1 MPERPPNAR
10 LPLAQSGPPP
20 PIVNHPTPLCR
31 WAPLTLIGAACAL
44 WVEPASA
51 QAAPGQDDAPQPDEQ
66 SAPAE
71 PAGAQDAGPP
81 NRPPLI
87 GETLVVGNPLGQE
100 PFLLPFSF
108 ARIEQSRIQE
118 RADRTLPQALRDIP
132 SVMVQET
139 SIGQGSPFIR
149 GFTAFRNALLIDGV
163 RLNNSVFREGPNQY
177 WATVDAYGLEAIEL
191 QKGPS
196 SVLYGS
202 DAIGGTLQAIT
213 KGPKVFGQEDP
224 LTEVFLRGATA
235 ERSIVAR
242 VDQHLGLDESTG
254 LRFGGT
260 VKDFGDLHGG
270 QDTGELPETGY
281 GEWNIDAKLE
291 RFLSDGELLTVAA
304 QSLGQV
310 NVPRTHATIFAVPF
324 EGSTVGSDL
333 RRELDQKRDLV
344 YVQLEGDDGGLIDSG
359 GLFDRY
365 KANISWHH
373 QEENQDRIRSNG
385 VQQFTGFDVNTVGTY
400 WQFEKDMDGWKL
412 AYGLDYYHDDVDSFS
427 SSNPIQGPVGDDAAY
442 DLLGIYA
449 QGEISLDEKWTLT
462 AGARFSYAA
471 AEADSVEDPV
481 SGDVIAIDEDWSAI
495 VGNLRAAYLI
505 DEDETSRTLLFG
517 GASQGFRAPN
527 LSDLTRFGEF
537 GGFVGGAPVDAIEVP
552 APDLDPEYY
561 TTFEIGVREENERW
575 LGEAAVFYTD
585 IRDGIQ
591 RFPDDDPLTPD
602 FEVSKNNLGDGW
614 VAGVELG
621 GAFNI
626 DDEWSVFGN
635 ATWQDGKQDTVD
647 PAAADQVVEDNLSR
661 LMPLT
666 GQLGLRYEPKRSD
679 WWVEG
684 VLVAADDADQLSIRD
699 EGDTQ
704 RIPPGGTPG
713 YVVAHVRGGWQ
724 VAENGQIG
732 VALENL
738 TDEDY
743 RIHGSGQNMPGLN
756 LVLTTSWTF
765 K

>member
-1 MPERPPNAR
+1 MAFAAVALTTGVAAAQQTPPDSPQVELESADSEDI
-10 LPLAQSGPPP
+10 Q
-20 PIVNHPTPLCR
+20 
-31 WAPLTLIGAACAL
+31 GA
-44 WVEPASA
+44 
-51 QAAPGQDDAPQPDEQ
+51 
-66 SAPAE
+66 
-71 PAGAQDAGPP
+71 
-81 NRPPLI
+81 RPPLL
-87 GETLVVGNPLGQE
+87 GETLVVGNPTGLPE
-100 PFLLPFSF
+100 YLLPFSY
-108 ARIEQSRIQE
+108 ALIDRSRIAD
-118 RADRTLPQALRDIP
+118 RADRSLPQALREIP

-139 SIGQGSPFIR
+139 AIGQGSPFIR
-149 GFTAFRNALLIDGV
+149 GFTAFRNLLLVDGV

-177 WATVDAYGLEAIEL
+177 WATVDAYGLDRIEL

-202 DAIGGTLQAIT
+202 DAIGGTLQAVT
-213 KGPKVFGQEDP
+213 KGPRVFGEEDP

-235 ERSIVAR
+235 ERSIIAR
-242 VDQHLGLDESTG
+242 VDQHLGLDENTG

-270 QDTGELPETGY
+270 ADTGEMPETGY
-281 GEWNIDAKLE
+281 GEWHIDAKLE
-291 RFLSDGELLTVAA
+291 RFLADGELLTIGT
-304 QSLGQV
+304 QSMRQT
-310 NVPRTHATIFAVPF
+310 NVPRTHKTIFAVPF
-324 EGSTVGSDL
+324 EGSSVGSDL

-344 YVQLEGDDGGLIDSG
+344 YVQLEGEDGGLIDSG

-365 KANISWHH
+365 TGNLSWHR
-373 QEENQDRIRSNG
+373 QAENQDRIRSNG
-385 VQQFTGFDVNTVGTY
+385 VQQFTGLDVNALGTV
-400 WQFEKDMDGWKL
+400 WQFEKDLEGWKL
-412 AYGLDYYHDDVDSFS
+412 AYGLDYYHDEVSSFS

-442 DLLGIYA
+442 DLLGLYA
-449 QGEISLDEKWTLT
+449 QGEIPLDEKLTLL

-471 AEADSVEDPV
+471 AQADSVEDPV
-481 SGDVIAIDEDWSAI
+481 TGDVISLDEDWSAI
-495 VGNLRAAYLI
+495 VGNLRASYLL
-505 DEDETSRTLLFG
+505 DAEEDSRTVLFG

-527 LSDLTRFGEF
+527 LSDLTRFDDF
-537 GGFVGGAPVDAIEVP
+537 GGFVGGTPVDAVEVP

-561 TTFEIGVREENERW
+561 TTLEIGVREENDTWAAE
-575 LGEAAVFYTD
+575 LAVFYTD

-591 RFPDDDPLTPD
+591 RFPNDDPGTPD
-602 FEVSKNNLGDGW
+602 FEIAKDNLGDGY
-614 VAGVELG
+614 VAGIEFG

-626 DDEWSVFGN
+626 DAEWSLFGN

-647 PAAADQVVEDNLSR
+647 PDNAGEIIEDNLSR

-666 GQLGLRYEPKRSD
+666 GQLGARYEPTDGD

-684 VLVAADDADQLSIRD
+684 VLVGADKADQLSIRD
-699 EGDTQ
+699 IGDTE

-713 YVVAHVRGGWQ
+713 YLVAHLRGGWQ

-732 VALENL
+732 FALENL
-738 TDEDY
+738 ADEDY